1 MMSLVYALKTLGEW
15 FSAKIAS
22 DRNAGDAAKS
32 MLDYILKN
40 PGAIE
45 TIKSSFPIFT
55 AVAGII
61 AASYYFVHAS
71 KLEISFWTLKKRRI
85 REMVIAFLATILLLV
100 LNLSTDGLFRKE
112 LFVRPGRAV
121 VIMLASLILTAI
133 IFGLLLALKRETTQL
148 KSIWR
153 CVIAALADYLI
164 AFISTFISCKGY
176 INIQMC
182 LAWLFWIAVIFG
194 FFVKNELIK
203 QGEMVDVYFKVTKQ
217 ISDQA
222 HNTVSIEEMYY
233 CYFRDGDYVW
243 CGTKK
248 EIDQNGNSIRLFE
261 WKEIIEGKV
270 EITVVNKLEES
281 E

>member
-1 MMSLVYALKTLGEW
+1 MSLVYVFKTLGEW
-15 FSAKIAS
+15 FGVKIAS
-22 DRNAGDAAKS
+22 DRNAGDTAKS
-32 MLDYILKN
+32 ILNYALKN
-40 PGAIE
+40 TVVIE
-45 TIKSSFPIFT
+45 TIKNSFPIFT

-121 VIMLASLILTAI
+121 GIMLASLILTAI
-133 IFGLLLALKRETTQL
+133 IFWSLLALNRETAQL
-148 KSIWR
+148 KKSIWR
-153 CVIAALADYLI
+153 CVIAVLFDYLI
-164 AFISTFISCKGY
+164 AFISTFVSCKGH

-203 QGEMVDVYFKVTKQ
+203 QEEMVDVYFKVTKH
-217 ISDQA
+217 IFDQA
-222 HNTVSIEEMYY
+222 HNIVPTEEMYY

-248 EIDQNGNSIRLFE
+248 EIDQDGNSIRLFD

-270 EITVVNKLEES
+270 EITVVNKLE
-281 E
+281 